1 MKKIIITGFSGFV
14 SGHFIDYLYNNS
26 IDWEVFGIS
35 RSNPAFDYEKYK
47 DRLSITFYR
56 MDLMDAVMLKKVFLE
71 VKPDYVL
78 HLAAFSSVAYSW
90 KHPEE
95 SFTNNSN
102 IFLNLIDAVRDTVPG
117 CRVLSVGSSE
127 EYGNVLHDDLPIK
140 EKQPLCPVSPY
151 AVARVS
157 QELLSK
163 VYVDAFGMQ
172 LIMTRS
178 FNHIGPGQDVR
189 FVIPSFINR
198 ILDIK
203 YSGKEKGEIETGDL
217 SIVRDFVDVR
227 DVVDA
232 YYLLLTKG
240 KVGEVYNI
248 CSEKGVKLSEVVRI
262 ISEEI
267 GVEVTTKI
275 TPDYVRP
282 NDNCEIVGSTY
293 KIQTELGWKK
303 NITFRDTIKDMI
315 NAQIVK
321 RKELLKK
328 HT

>member
-1 MKKIIITGFSGFV
+1 MKRIIITGFSGFV
-14 SGHFIDYLYNNS
+14 SAHFIDFLYNNR

-35 RSNPAFDYEKYK
+35 RSDPTFDYEKFK
-47 DRLSITFYR
+47 DRLSITFYK
-56 MDLMDAVMLKKVFLE
+56 MDLMDAVKLKNVFLE

-102 IFLNLIDAVRDTVPG
+102 IFLNLIDAVRDTVPD

-127 EYGNVLHDDLPIK
+127 EYGNVVHDDLPIR

-163 VYVDAFGMQ
+163 VYVDAFGMN

-178 FNHIGPGQDVR
+178 FNHIGPGQDDR

-217 SIVRDFVDVR
+217 SIIRDFVDVR
-227 DVVDA
+227 DVVKA
-232 YYLLLTKG
+232 YYILLTKG
-240 KVGEVYNI
+240 KIGEVYNI
-248 CSEKGVKLSEVVRI
+248 CSEKPVKLSEVVKI
-262 ISEEI
+262 ISEEV
-267 GVEVTTKI
+267 GVNVTTR
-275 TPDYVRP
+275 TNPDFVRP
-282 NDNCEIVGSTY
+282 NDNHEIVGSAY
-293 KIQTELGWKK
+293 KIRAELGWKR
-303 NITFRDTIKDMI
+303 NISFRDTIKAMI
-315 NAQIVK
+315 SSQLAK
-321 RKELLKK
+321 KELFKNNS
-328 HT
+328 